1 MSTNPKTLTPE
12 QEKAARE
19 AFETRYKG
27 FTWWTEKYG
36 ELHPALHKDEN
47 GDYLEES
54 QRKYWKGFQEGYA
67 AAVSVP
73 VAARDDA
80 AELRD
85 RIAELERT
93 NFALSEDSALVANEN
108 AELTESLKRLLDAVR
123 GTDGHMGLIDM
134 IDGYYGPCL
143 GDAEAAIARA
153 QAALAATEGS
163 ESC

>member
-1 MSTNPKTLTPE
+1 MTAPQDPLVMTLE
-12 QEKAARE
+12 EGLSLAK
-19 AFETRYKG
+19 
-27 FTWWTEKYG
+27 KYMV
-36 ELHPALHKDEN
+36 A
-47 GDYLEES
+47 YLEES
-54 QRKYWKGFQEGYA
+54 WWPYELREKWPEDLDADYRTLFER
-67 AAVSVP
+67 P
-73 VAARDDA
+73 VVARDEA

-153 QAALAATEGS
+153 QAALAATEG
-163 ESC
+163 ES

>member
-1 MSTNPKTLTPE
+1 MWIFSRGELEYQRGYWRGYEDGKCDE
-12 QEKAARE
+12 AARSE
-19 AFETRYKG
+19 
-27 FTWWTEKYG
+27 
-36 ELHPALHKDEN
+36 
-47 GDYLEES
+47 
-54 QRKYWKGFQEGYA
+54 
-67 AAVSVP
+67 
-73 VAARDDA
+73 A

-85 RIAELERT
+85 RVAELERT

-153 QAALAATEGS
+153 QAALAATEGQA
-163 ESC
+163 

>member
-1 MSTNPKTLTPE
+1 VSTNPKTLTPE

-67 AAVSVP
+67 AALGVTV
-73 VAARDDA
+73 VARDEA
-80 AELRD
+80 AELRAWVREWAECRDIETRFTTD
-85 RIAELERT
+85 RAGWILHNMRRLAGGESER
-93 NFALSEDSALVANEN
+93 
-108 AELTESLKRLLDAVR
+108 
-123 GTDGHMGLIDM
+123 
-134 IDGYYGPCL
+134 
-143 GDAEAAIARA
+143 
-153 QAALAATEGS
+153 
-163 ESC
+163 